1 MRSLRGTHR
10 AIRTEAGADRA
21 YRRAVARRP
30 GQWLPA
36 ARMAHA
42 QTAVDPY
49 LVCAV
54 MAVEHGARGRAARGI
69 EYAFVLGLCA
79 VGRQWHAEW
88 VSVGP
93 AQVQLRHAGAG
104 CRTMPRLR
112 QLATAEGSALACA
125 RVIAEACHVLH
136 LDPSAP
142 GTWTSAGWRALGC
155 AYSGPLAR
163 GYGAA
168 ARLVWCRLL
177 ADQASGSAWMSEATT
192 EDTDWRAA
200 QPSMPFTSTEN
211 AMRRPAG

>member
-10 AIRTEAGADRA
+10 AIRTNAGADRA
-21 YRRAVARRP
+21 YRRAVARHPR
-30 GQWLPA
+30 QWLPA

-42 QTAVDPY
+42 QTGVDPY

-54 MAVEHGARGRAARGI
+54 MAVEHGARGRAARGV

-79 VGRQWHAEW
+79 VRRQWHAEW

-104 CRTMPRLR
+104 SPVMPRLR
-112 QLATAEGSALACA
+112 QLATAGGSALACA
-125 RVIAEACHVLH
+125 RVIAQACHALH

-142 GTWTSAGWRALGC
+142 GTWSAAGWRAFGC
-155 AYSGPLAR
+155 AYSGPLAL

-177 ADQASGSAWMSEATT
+177 ADHVGDPAWMSAATT

-200 QPSMPFTSTEN
+200 QPSMPFASTEN
-211 AMRRPAG
+211 AMRPPAG